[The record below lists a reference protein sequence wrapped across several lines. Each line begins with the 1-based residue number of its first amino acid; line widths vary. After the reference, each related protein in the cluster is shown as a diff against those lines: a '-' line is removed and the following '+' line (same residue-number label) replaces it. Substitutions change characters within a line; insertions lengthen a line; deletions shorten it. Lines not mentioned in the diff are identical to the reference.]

1 MKDNITEIIHS
12 LKHKDEVKATT
23 TLQFK
28 KDLVDILVNN
38 SFQGDILEVG
48 SSAGYTTTILCAI
61 AEEFDKHVYSF
72 EIHEGTC
79 RIATFICGS
88 YGFDNFDIIQKD
100 VYEDEWDLEIKALGI
115 SEGIGCVFIDCVH
128 TEDCFAQDLKN
139 AEKIAGK
146 DAIIIA
152 HDYGLVTKEGD
163 GIKGFLDKNRDKYE
177 IVRYMGAQNDWN
189 ELGSGNVIDWE
200 GIQLKIIE

>member
-1 MKDNITEIIHS
+1 MDKITKLIHS

-28 KDLVDILVNN
+28 KDLVEVLINN
-38 SFQGDILEVG
+38 DFQGDIIEVG
-48 SSAGYTTTILCAI
+48 SSAGYTTAILCAI
-61 AEEFDKHVYSF
+61 GEILNKHVYSF
-72 EIHEGTC
+72 EVHAGTC
-79 RIATFICGS
+79 RIANFTCNS
-88 YGFDNFDIIQKD
+88 YGFSNFDIINKD
-100 VYEDEWDLEIKALGI
+100 VYEDEWNLEIDALGK

-128 TEDCFAQDLKN
+128 TEECFAQDLMN

-146 DAIIIA
+146 DAVIIA

-163 GIKGFLDKNRDKYE
+163 GIKKFLDKNTDKYE
-177 IVRYMGAQNDWN
+177 IVKYMGEKDNWN

-200 GIQLKIIE
+200 GIQLKIVE